1 MIKIALYLPYHYQDI
16 SMGEMIIEYSGTLIR
31 PGLCDIREKYYD
43 SKVSGDVT

>member
-1 MIKIALYLPYHYQDI
+1 MQDI

-43 SKVSGDVT
+43 SKVCCIMYHVVF